1 MQIIPLPIG
10 FGAEVLGFDPEGE
23 WPEAQI
29 TELRDAYNS
38 HHLLV
43 FREIGQLSGAK
54 QARIV
59 GLFGPIGANRNEAGE
74 PWTVLRNSEP
84 TGSLPLPFHNDIAFV
99 RYPLEGL
106 SLHPLALPSVE
117 TSTTW
122 VSNALA
128 WDKLSPE
135 LRAELADCTVD
146 HVYEA
151 PSEMGLDWPRLAYA
165 HPLRMPH
172 PRTGR
177 PLLFASENH
186 VTAINGLSPERSA
199 ELLPQLFATLYAE
212 VARYEHVWRVG
223 ELVVWDNLALQH
235 ARIKPSL
242 PSEGERVL
250 QRVAIGTHNFV
261 DQLEEVRRQTA

>member
-1 MQIIPLPIG
+1 MEIIPLSVG
-10 FGAEVLGFDPEGE
+10 FGAAVTGFDPAAD
-23 WPEAQI
+23 WPEAEI
-29 TELRDAYNS
+29 AALRAAYDQ

-43 FREIGQLSGAK
+43 FRDIGTLSGPE

-59 GLFGPIGANRNEAGE
+59 GLFGPIGANRNAAGE

-106 SLHPLALPSVE
+106 SLHPLALPGVE
-117 TSTTW
+117 TSTTY

-128 WDKLSPE
+128 WDRLSPE
-135 LRAELADCTVD
+135 LQAELADCTVD
-146 HVYEA
+146 HVYEV
-151 PSEMGLDWPRLAYA
+151 PVEMALDWPRLAYP
-165 HPLRMPH
+165 HPLKMAH

-199 ELLPQLFATLYAE
+199 EVLPQLFATLYDDA
-212 VARYEHVWRVG
+212 ARYEHVWREG
-223 ELVVWDNLALQH
+223 ELLIWDNLALQH
-235 ARIKPSL
+235 ARTRPSL

-250 QRVAIGTHNFV
+250 QRVAIGTHNFT
-261 DQLEEVRRQTA
+261 DQLEAVKRAAA

>member
-1 MQIIPLPIG
+1 MQIAPLLVG
-10 FGAEVLGFDPEGE
+10 FGAEVTGLDPAAD
-23 WPEAQI
+23 WPDTDLAALREAYD
-29 TELRDAYNS
+29 T

-43 FREIGQLSGAK
+43 FREIGTLSGSQ

-59 GLFGPIGANRNEAGE
+59 ALFGPIGANRNAAGE

-106 SLHPLALPSVE
+106 SLHPLVLPEVE

-128 WDKLSPE
+128 WDRLSPA
-135 LRAELADCTVD
+135 LQAELADCTVD
-146 HVYEA
+146 HVYDA
-151 PSEMGLDWPRLAYA
+151 PPEMGLDWPRLAYP
-165 HPLRMPH
+165 HPLKMPH

-177 PLLFASENH
+177 PLLFVSENH
-186 VTAINGLSPERSA
+186 VSAINGLSEERSA
-199 ELLPQLFATLYAE
+199 EVLPQLFATLYAE
-212 VARYEHVWRVG
+212 AARYEHVWREG

-235 ARIKPSL
+235 ARTRPSL

-250 QRVAIGTHNFV
+250 QRVAIGSHNFT
-261 DQLEEVRRQTA
+261 DQLEEVRRQAA